1 MIKFGNK
8 LRLTEEEKKNF
19 RESTGMPVPDTVDA
33 YNAAI
38 KQTAAR
44 WHQIGQ
50 QENSAEAKLLAAIMK
65 DETI

>member
-8 LRLTEEEKKNF
+8 LRLTEAEKQHF
-19 RESTGMPVPDTVDA
+19 REMTGMPVPDTVAA

-38 KQTAAR
+38 RQTSDR
-44 WHQIGQ
+44 WRQIGQ
-50 QENSAEAKLLAAIMK
+50 QENSAEAKLLAVIMK